1 MDDSYK
7 VKRKKN
13 HVFTLEKR
21 KLSNKGSSLLSV
33 QVYLITSVHKDHC
46 NIPDIERI
54 TWVDSY

>member
-13 HVFTLEKR
+13 LVFTLERR
-21 KLSNKGSSLLSV
+21 KLSNKGSSLLSAH
-33 QVYLITSVHKDHC
+33 VYLITSVHKDHC

-54 TWVDSY
+54 T